1 MLKSG
6 SECLKECPSPMQV
19 LVDIVHPADV
29 LFFRH
34 PLRQLMSEG
43 AEVLIASREK
53 DVACDLL
60 DEFGLPHRVASR
72 AGKGTFGLAREL
84 LGRDA
89 AIFRMARR
97 YRPDVMV
104 GFGGAA
110 IAHVG
115 KLTGIPSVSFYAAD
129 TANLQTRLTWP
140 FITKLYVPEPYAGPV
155 PEGRT
160 TRFPGVKELSFF
172 HPENFVADPDVAR
185 RNGWDETRENVFI
198 RTVGWGANHDL
209 GKSGWSDADLV
220 ALVERLSKRAKVHI
234 SSERALPPQLEQH
247 LYRGARSALHHVM
260 AQCRLYVGESATMA
274 HEAAFLGVPAIYD
287 GADHPGTTRELA
299 AHGMLV
305 ALRQPGIAPLLES
318 VEDMLSEQRRTQVM
332 QARDAYLAER
342 PNLAGYIADAIRQAA
357 R

>member
-1 MLKSG
+1 MRI
-6 SECLKECPSPMQV
+6 

-34 PLRQLMSEG
+34 PLKRLMGEG

-72 AGKGTFGLAREL
+72 AGRGTFGLAREL
-84 LGRDA
+84 LVRDA
-89 AIFRMARR
+89 AIWRMAGRF
-97 YRPDVMV
+97 RPDVMV
-104 GFGGAA
+104 GFGGVA

-140 FITKLYVPEPYAGPV
+140 FITRLYVPEPYAGPV

-160 TRFPGVKELSFF
+160 TRFPGVKELSYF
-172 HPENFVADPDVAR
+172 HPENFVADAELAR
-185 RNGWDETRENVFI
+185 QNGWDDTCDNFFL

-209 GKSGWSDADLV
+209 GKSGWSDEDLLM
-220 ALVERLSKRAKVHI
+220 LVERLSARGKVHI
-234 SSERALPPQLEQH
+234 SSERGLPARLRPY
-247 LYRGARSALHHVM
+247 LYGGDRSALHHVM
-260 AQCRLYVGESATMA
+260 AHCRLYVGESATMA

-299 AHGMLV
+299 SHGMLV
-305 ALRQPGIAPLLES
+305 ALRQPGLEALTKAVDGLLTAERQQ
-318 VEDMLSEQRRTQVM
+318 ETRA
-332 QARDAYLAER
+332 ARDAYLADR
-342 PNLAGYIADAIRQAA
+342 PNLAGYIADAIRDAA
-357 R
+357 H